1 MKLIE
6 TLHRRRLFAIFFTLL
21 LLLASCIQRNKY
33 LDSYVIEVDDKKGLI
48 DSIGNV
54 IVKPRFIEITPI
66 MKNGYATAIIDTIIT
81 QRFVNNILWVK
92 YNDIIKFKYLYVNG

>member
-54 IVKPRFIEITPI
+54 IVKPLQSA
-66 MKNGYATAIIDTIIT
+66 KQNVLATKQNVLNTHFFT
-81 QRFVNNILWVK
+81 QNEK
-92 YNDIIKFKYLYVNG
+92 